1 VSETDSFIEEVSE
14 EVRRDKLF
22 KLMRKYAWI
31 GVSAIILLVGG
42 AAYNEWAKA
51 RDMAAAQNFG
61 DSLLEALELDDSDA
75 RAAALAKVGAEDAGA
90 QSLVAMLRAANAQAE
105 GDKAAATAALAGVAD
120 DAAQPKAYRDL
131 ATLKL
136 VLLAGS
142 DMAVDERRAMLATLA
157 IAGAPFRLLAEEQLA
172 MLDVEE
178 GNNDTAISRLNDIIS
193 DVEVTAGLRNRAS
206 QLIVVLG
213 GEVDAS

>member
-22 KLMRKYAWI
+22 KLMRKYGWI
-31 GVSAIILLVGG
+31 GVLAILLLVGG

-61 DSLLEALELDDSDA
+61 DSLLQALELDDSGA
-75 RAAALAKVGAEDAGA
+75 RAQALAKVDAGDAGA

-120 DAAQPKAYRDL
+120 DATQPKAYRDL

-142 DMAVDERRAMLATLA
+142 DMAADARRAKLATLA

-178 GNNDTAISRLNDIIS
+178 GRNDAAISRLKDIIS

-213 GEVDAS
+213 GEIDAS